1 MLAKN
6 VCNPTA
12 VFCMLKNLSE
22 SVCAQVGCRPFFRLY
37 SGDMK
42 WISLSKT
49 CLMPSKMKYGR
60 VRHRVLFVFMFLGYT
75 KTVSVCVAGELYI
88 ALDYTA
94 CVNDIHVICKY
105 TSILLHTQMQ

>member
-1 MLAKN
+1 M
-6 VCNPTA
+6 
-12 VFCMLKNLSE
+12 
-22 SVCAQVGCRPFFRLY
+22 CAQVGCSLFFRLY

-49 CLMPSKMKYGR
+49 CLIPSKMKYGR
-60 VRHRVLFVFMFLGYT
+60 VRNRVLFCFIFLRYT

-88 ALDYTA
+88 YIYILDYIA

-105 TSILLHTQMQ
+105 TSILLHIQM